1 MMDMLYIY
9 IYVEYIT
16 YEIYER
22 DSFSVIL
29 LQWFYYPITRKVL

>member
-1 MMDMLYIY
+1 MMDMLYIYIY

-29 LQWFYYPITRKVL
+29 QSAFVQV